1 MSKPTQEKV
10 RNLLIVDDDQM
21 LTDYLTEVLQFAG
34 FEVAYAYNGEDALAQ
49 ALLKDFSL
57 ALLDVNMPGMSG
69 LELARNLRQETAI
82 PFMFLSSLDD
92 IEIVNQ
98 ATRYG
103 ALGYLVKPV
112 NQSQLLPA
120 ITAALARANDIRQ
133 LRDNETSL
141 TAALDAGRETSMAV
155 GLLMVRFRLNRH
167 LAFQKLRDQAR
178 SQRRKIS
185 EVAKE
190 MLQQHEATHANGA
203 AAKPKAKTEP
213 AA

>member
-10 RNLLIVDDDQM
+10 RSLLIVDDDQM

-34 FEVAYAYNGEDALAQ
+34 FEVEFAYNGEDALAQ

-92 IEIVNQ
+92 MEIVNQ

-112 NQSQLLPA
+112 NHSQLLPA

-155 GLLMVRFRLNRH
+155 GLLMVRYRLNRH

-203 AAKPKAKTEP
+203 ATKPKAKTEP